1 MFEGITIFLCLG
13 TGGGIALLV
22 GLLVAKQFLYVARPN
37 EVLVVAGRQGVKQ
50 ITDEKRGSYQAVF
63 HGRIWRKPFIE
74 QVDRMDLSNIPIE
87 VQVVNAYSKGG
98 IPLKVH
104 AVANVKVTNNPR
116 QIMNAIE
123 RFLGRDPGEIRRVGK
138 ETLEGHLRGV
148 LARLTPEEVNED
160 RLKFA
165 DELMHEANEDF
176 QKLGLHLDTLK
187 VQNVADDIQYL
198 DSIGRKQIA
207 AVVRDAEIAESNARA
222 EAERVEANSN
232 QQGQVAKQNAETAIV
247 RKANALRQY
256 KGEMEAKAKSEEE
269 RMTQMVLQ
277 ARAEAEVELQDI
289 RQKLEKT
296 RLIAN
301 QVLPAQAERQAAGL
315 RARGQAAAIE
325 ENGRALAE
333 VLEMMTKAWLEAG
346 DDAKDI
352 FLLQQLETVLS
363 SVVERINNVQVG
375 EVVLLD
381 NGDGKA
387 LPAYV
392 ASYPAMVKQVLAE
405 LREST
410 GVDVTGI
417 LSGLNANKV
426 EVL

>member
-1 MFEGITIFLCLG
+1 MDLIMGLVC
-13 TGGGIALLV
+13 TGGLAGFLLLT
-22 GLLVAKQFLYVARPN
+22 GLFVAKSFLYVARPN
-37 EVLVVAGRQGVKQ
+37 EVLVIAGRRGAKQ

-104 AVANVKVTNNPR
+104 AVANVKVTNSPR
-116 QIMNAIE
+116 LIMNAIE
-123 RFLGRDPGEIRRVGK
+123 RFLGRDPGEIRRVAK

-160 RLKFA
+160 RLRFA
-165 DELMHEANEDF
+165 DELMHEAGEDF

-187 VQNVADDIQYL
+187 VQNVADDTQYL

-207 AVVRDAEIAESNARA
+207 VVVRDAEIAESNARA
-222 EAERVEANSN
+222 EAERVEANAN
-232 QQGQVAKQNAETAIV
+232 QQGQVARQNAETAIV
-247 RKANALRQY
+247 KKANALRQY
-256 KGEMEAKAKSEEE
+256 KVEMEAKARSEEE
-269 RMTQMVLQ
+269 RMQQMVLQ
-277 ARAEAEVELQDI
+277 AKAEAEVELQEI
-289 RQKLEKT
+289 RQQLEKT

-301 QVLPAQAERQAAGL
+301 QVLPAEAQRQAAGL
-315 RARGQAAAIE
+315 AARGQAAAIE

-333 VLEMMTKAWLEAG
+333 VLDMMTRAWLDAG

-352 FLLQQLETVLS
+352 FLIQQLETVLTA
-363 SVVERINNVQVG
+363 VVERINNVEVG

-381 NGDGKA
+381 SGDGRA

-392 ASYPAMVKQVLAE
+392 SSYPAMVKQVLAE
-405 LREST
+405 LKEST

-417 LSGLNANKV
+417 LAGLNANQQGV
-426 EVL
+426 R

>member
-13 TGGGIALLV
+13 TGGGITLLAALL
-22 GLLVAKQFLYVARPN
+22 LAKQFLYVARPN
-37 EVLVVAGRQGVKQ
+37 EVLVVAGRQSAKL
-50 ITDEKRGSYQAVF
+50 ITDESRGSYQAVF
-63 HGRIWRKPFIE
+63 HGRVWRKPFLE
-74 QVDRMDLSNIPIE
+74 QVDRMDLQNIPIE
-87 VQVVNAYSKGG
+87 VQVINAYSKGG

-104 AVANVKVTNNPR
+104 AVANVKVTNDPK
-116 QIMNAIE
+116 QILNAIE

-176 QKLGLHLDTLK
+176 KKLGLHLDTLK
-187 VQNVADDIQYL
+187 VQNVADDTQYL

-207 AVVRDAEIAESNARA
+207 MVVRDAEIAESNARA

-232 QQGQVAKQNAETAIV
+232 QKGQVAKQNAETAIV

-256 KGEMEAKAKSEEE
+256 KGEMEARASSEEE
-269 RMTQMVLQ
+269 RMHQMVLQ

-301 QVLPAQAERQAAGL
+301 QVLPADAERQAAGL

-325 ENGRALAE
+325 ENGRALAQ
-333 VLEMMTKAWLEAG
+333 VLEMMTAAWLEAG
-346 DDAKDI
+346 PDAKDI

-363 SVVERINNVQVG
+363 TVVERINNVQVG

-381 NGDGKA
+381 NGDGNA

-392 ASYPAMVKQVLAE
+392 SSYPAMVKQVLAE
-405 LREST
+405 LKEST

-417 LSGLNANKV
+417 LSGLNANKA
-426 EVL
+426 EVV

>member
-1 MFEGITIFLCLG
+1 MDLIMGLVC
-13 TGGGIALLV
+13 TGGLAGFLLLT
-22 GLLVAKQFLYVARPN
+22 GLFVAKSFLYVARPN
-37 EVLVVAGRQGVKQ
+37 EVLVIAGRRGAKQ

-104 AVANVKVTNNPR
+104 AVANVKVTNSPR
-116 QIMNAIE
+116 LIMNAIE
-123 RFLGRDPGEIRRVGK
+123 RFLGRDPGEIRRVAK

-160 RLKFA
+160 RLRFA
-165 DELMHEANEDF
+165 DELMHEAGEDF

-187 VQNVADDIQYL
+187 VQNVADDTQYL

-207 AVVRDAEIAESNARA
+207 VVVRDAEIAESNARA
-222 EAERVEANSN
+222 EAERVEANAN
-232 QQGQVAKQNAETAIV
+232 QQGQVARQNAETAIV
-247 RKANALRQY
+247 KKANALRQY
-256 KGEMEAKAKSEEE
+256 KGEMEAKARSEEE
-269 RMTQMVLQ
+269 RMQQMVLQ
-277 ARAEAEVELQDI
+277 AKAEAEVELQEI
-289 RQKLEKT
+289 RQQLEKT

-301 QVLPAQAERQAAGL
+301 QVLPAEAQRQAAGL
-315 RARGQAAAIE
+315 AARGQAAAIE

-333 VLEMMTKAWLEAG
+333 VLDMMTRAWLDAG

-352 FLLQQLETVLS
+352 FLIQQLETVLTA
-363 SVVERINNVQVG
+363 VVERINNVEVG

-381 NGDGKA
+381 SGDGRA

-392 ASYPAMVKQVLAE
+392 SSYPAMVKQVLAE
-405 LREST
+405 LKEST

-417 LSGLNANKV
+417 LAGLNANQQGV
-426 EVL
+426 R

>member
-1 MFEGITIFLCLG
+1 MLDGIAIFLCLG
-13 TGGGIALLV
+13 TGGGIFLLA

-37 EVLVVAGRQGVKQ
+37 EVLVVAGRRGAKQ

-74 QVDRMDLSNIPIE
+74 QVDRMDLQNIPIE

-104 AVANVKVTNNPR
+104 AVANVKVTSNPR
-116 QIMNAIE
+116 LIMNAIE
-123 RFLGRDPGEIRRVGK
+123 RFLGRDPGEIRRVAK

-160 RLKFA
+160 RLRFA
-165 DELMHEANEDF
+165 DELMHEAGEDF

-187 VQNVADDIQYL
+187 VQNVADDTQYL

-207 AVVRDAEIAESNARA
+207 AVIRDAEIAESNARA
-222 EAERVEANSN
+222 EAERVEANAN
-232 QQGQVAKQNAETAIV
+232 QQGQVARQNAETAIV
-247 RKANALRQY
+247 KKANALRQF

-269 RMTQMVLQ
+269 RMQQMVLQ
-277 ARAEAEVELQDI
+277 AKAEAEVELQEI
-289 RQKLEKT
+289 RQRLEKT

-301 QVLPAQAERQAAGL
+301 QVLPAEAQRQAATL
-315 RARGQAAAIE
+315 AARGKAAYIE

-333 VLEMMTKAWLEAG
+333 VLEMMTTAWIEAG

-352 FLLQQLETVLS
+352 FLIQQLETVLTA
-363 SVVERINNVQVG
+363 VVERINNVEVG

-381 NGDGKA
+381 SGDGTA
-387 LPAYV
+387 LPSYV
-392 ASYPAMVKQVLAE
+392 SSYPAMVKQVLAE
-405 LREST
+405 LKEST

-417 LSGLNANKV
+417 LSGLNAKPA
-426 EVL
+426 EVK